1 MDRIVITGKNVSV
14 LGECKAGSVE
24 IEASGAVIETMPE
37 NVSLADG
44 LTATVEGKAYPS
56 QSGDSSGSNSSN
68 SSNSGSSSGGS
79 GGSSSV
85 KETGHTNEYDPKN
98 PYAGVNVGLFHNIPI
113 TVDENTSGVATYYLP
128 RGMDPW
134 APAVIVLTPDN
145 TTAKSFSGTK
155 TGLAWRAV
163 ADENKIAVAFL
174 GPQDGENWNL
184 SLSADGRDDAALL
197 DQLYQTMRKKGTT
210 GGLRR
215 GRRSRS
221 ALWRALGQ
229 RFQLH
234 LRRGCRRGPRRLP
247 GCLGRAVCPAL
258 PRRQQKGR

>member
-1 MDRIVITGKNVSV
+1 
-14 LGECKAGSVE
+14 
-24 IEASGAVIETMPE
+24 MPE

-56 QSGDSSGSNSSN
+56 QSGDSSGSN

-134 APAVIVLTPDN
+134 APAVIVLTPDKHN
-145 TTAKSFSGTK
+145 RQEFLRYQNGPC
-155 TGLAWRAV
+155 LAC
-163 ADENKIAVAFL
+163 
-174 GPQDGENWNL
+174 
-184 SLSADGRDDAALL
+184 
-197 DQLYQTMRKKGTT
+197 
-210 GGLRR
+210 R
-215 GRRSRS
+215 GR
-221 ALWRALGQ
+221 
-229 RFQLH
+229 
-234 LRRGCRRGPRRLP
+234 
-247 GCLGRAVCPAL
+247 
-258 PRRQQKGR
+258 